1 MFSRVA
7 GVALGDAYRAEIDHD
22 LSQGSLHVPL
32 TSTRRHHFGTR
43 DIQVNP
49 LTTRMVDSALNNV
62 GTYGVRYDVTLN
74 LSGAGQHQLVLS
86 HPVVSGKKTFTA
98 FRGSLQIVQDQTLQE
113 VHVGMRS
120 GESLA
125 LADLNLAAGS
135 RKAIKVSLVYPAD
148 ATPGHLLSVVPVQQ
162 LAMLHRHQQQQR
174 DAKLKV
180 ADTKSRKV
188 GPKTVPPPPP
198 ATPVAASPAAGQPR
212 RSPAPAVVPA
222 VTPATTPRYADVIR
236 SQQQWLL
243 QLQGR

>member
-1 MFSRVA
+1 VA
-7 GVALGDAYRAEIDHD
+7 GVALGDAYKAEISHD
-22 LSQGSLHVPL
+22 LDQGPLHVPL
-32 TSTRRHHFGTR
+32 TSTKRHHFGTS
-43 DIQVNP
+43 DVQVNP
-49 LTTRMVDSALNNV
+49 LTTRMIDSALNNV

-74 LSGAGQHQLVLS
+74 VSGTGPHQLVLS

-98 FRGSLQIVQDQTLQE
+98 FRGSLQIAQDRTHQE

-125 LADLNLAAGS
+125 LADLNLAPGT
-135 RKAIKVSLVYPAD
+135 RKAVKVSLVYPAD

-162 LAMLHRHQQQQR
+162 LALLHRRQQQQR
-174 DAKLKV
+174 NAQLKI

-188 GPKTVPPPPP
+188 GPKTAPPPPETKPIVVNP
-198 ATPVAASPAAGQPR
+198 APGKPAPVM
-212 RSPAPAVVPA
+212 PAVVP
-222 VTPATTPRYADVIR
+222 VTTPRYGEVIR